1 MDHTSKSIDPPTIF
15 VINGP
20 NLNLLGN
27 REPDQYG
34 TTSYK
39 QLEEDLI
46 TTGLKFGYHIECKQ
60 SNHEGQLLDWIHE
73 AQEQCVGLI
82 INPGAYGHT
91 SIALRDALAAV
102 ALPTIEVHITQ
113 TAKRESFRHHTYLS
127 EIVLGTLTG
136 FGVYG
141 YHLAVQALHHTLS
154 HY

>member
-1 MDHTSKSIDPPTIF
+1 MDQNLRLTDLPTIL

-20 NLNLLGN
+20 NLNLLGS
-27 REPDQYG
+27 REPEKYG
-34 TTSYK
+34 TTSYE
-39 QLEEDLI
+39 QLKEDLLE
-46 TTGLKFGYHIECKQ
+46 TGLKWGYHIECKQ
-60 SNHEGQLLDWIHE
+60 SNHEGKLLDWIHE

-102 ALPTIEVHITQ
+102 ALPAIEVHITQ

-154 HY
+154 HH